1 MTKRRLC
8 IQDRRRRIWG
18 WLWST
23 MMLAFRDS
31 LQSSWLPQS
40 HYPRLRDNLW
50 TEQWHSKKSFFPSTS
65 FVNAFLSIMLRL
77 KKTKAKVKRKSCF
90 FFLLKIVPV
99 TVILVDIILHIMW
112 ISNKHIRILE
122 LNVYIYETSI
132 GKNRRKRKQK
142 LDKENANHFFLFDRI
157 SFFLSSGI
165 NEKKNLS
172 MCLYISKFH
181 SAAFKVRRVSF
192 LSVWGYF

>member
-122 LNVYIYETSI
+122 LNVYIYETST

-142 LDKENANHFFLFDRI
+142 LDKENTNHFFFYLTEFLF
-157 SFFLSSGI
+157 FFL
-165 NEKKNLS
+165 
-172 MCLYISKFH
+172 
-181 SAAFKVRRVSF
+181 VV
-192 LSVWGYF
+192 